1 MMQAK
6 FTKHTLQ
13 FIISGGTSRGVL
25 QEKDSWFIQ
34 VWNNENP
41 SVVGV
46 GECSIIPRLSF
57 DDKPELERQI
67 ADTVCRVDEIQTSFQ
82 QELKAWPSIRFAL
95 ETALLDLQHGGLRVL
110 YPSPFT
116 QGKESIPI
124 NGLIWMG
131 DFDFMWHQAEKK
143 FKSGFNVLKMKVGAL
158 DFDEEIY
165 FIKQLRNAFPQAEL
179 RLDAN
184 GGFPP
189 EEALERLKA
198 LAGFNIH
205 SIEQPIK
212 AGNIAR
218 MANLCLS
225 TPIPIALDEELIGIH
240 ETVDKERLLAAIRPQ
255 YIILK
260 PSLVG
265 GFQASEEWISI
276 AGNHNIRW
284 WATSA
289 LEANI
294 GLNAIA
300 QWAFTKNNALPQG
313 LGTGSLY
320 HNNIQSPLVVAD
332 GRLYYKPDLS
342 WGTI

>member
-13 FIISGGTSRGVL
+13 FIIPGGTSRGVL

-34 VWNNENP
+34 VWNNETP

-57 DDKPELERQI
+57 DEKPELERQI

-143 FKSGFNVLKMKVGAL
+143 IKSGFNVLKMKVGAL
-158 DFDEEIY
+158 NFDEEIY
-165 FIKQLRNAFPQAEL
+165 FIKQLRRSFPKAEL

-184 GGFPP
+184 GGFPL

-218 MANLCLS
+218 MALLCKK

-240 ETVDKERLLAAIRPQ
+240 EKADKEKLLAAIRPQ

-265 GFQASEEWISI
+265 GIQASEEWISI

-332 GRLYYKPDLS
+332 GRLHYKPDLS